1 MERLRHDIDGMLDDI
16 KLELSL
22 GDFQSLLEDY
32 IELKYGGVSEEDI
45 IDDYVN
51 VFDGKVLDRP
61 SDRML
66 RDNARESIKWQN
78 MSK

>member
-1 MERLRHDIDGMLDDI
+1 LERLRNDIDGMLEDIKFLLSQSSFDDI
-16 KLELSL
+16 LDE
-22 GDFQSLLEDY
+22 F

-45 IDDYVN
+45 IDDYMN

-66 RDNARESIKWQN
+66 RDNAMDSLK
-78 MSK
+78 

>member
-1 MERLRHDIDGMLDDI
+1 MERLRHDIDGMLEDIKFSLSQSSFDDI
-16 KLELSL
+16 LDEL
-22 GDFQSLLEDY
+22 

-45 IDDYVN
+45 IDDYMN

-66 RDNARESIKWQN
+66 RDNAMDSLKW
-78 MSK
+78 

>member
-1 MERLRHDIDGMLDDI
+1 MERLRNDIDGMIDDI
-16 KLELSL
+16 KFSISCKKSYE
-22 GDFQSLLEDY
+22 DLLADY
-32 IELKYGGVSEEDI
+32 IELKYEGVSEDDI

-66 RDNARESIKWQN
+66 RDQALESLK
-78 MSK
+78 